1 MDTDMSTFRK
11 FDDILHR
18 DYGAILADPPWTFV
32 TRALSGKG
40 RSAEQHYPCMT
51 VEDIKRLP
59 VAHAA
64 GRHAA
69 LFLWV
74 PDPHLKFGLQV
85 MEAWGFE
92 YKTVAFTWV
101 KLNKK
106 SPGYFTGMGY
116 WTRKNPEMCLFGTR
130 GRYGAP
136 NRLHKDVRQLIVTPR
151 REHSRKP
158 DEVYQRITRLLPG
171 PYLELFGRSEA
182 PGWDVWTNETKL
194 FAVKQL
200 DAA

>member
-1 MDTDMSTFRK
+1 MSVFHD

-18 DYGAILADPPWTFV
+18 DYTAILADPPWTFV
-32 TRALSGKG
+32 TRSGKGKG

-51 VEDIKRLP
+51 IEDIKRLP

-69 LFLWV
+69 LFLWIT
-74 PDPHLKFGLQV
+74 DPHLKLGLKV

-92 YKTVAFTWV
+92 YKTVAFTWG

-106 SPGYFTGMGY
+106 SPGFFTGMGY
-116 WTRKNPEMCLFGTR
+116 WTRANPEMCLFGTR
-130 GRYGAP
+130 GAP
-136 NRLHKDVRQLIVTPR
+136 KRLHKDVRQLIIAKR

-158 DEVYQRITRLLPG
+158 DEQYSRIERLVPG
-171 PYLELFGRSEA
+171 PYLELFGRTAA
-182 PGWDVWTNETKL
+182 PGWDVWTNEKTL
-194 FAVKQL
+194 FSLTQ
-200 DAA
+200 